1 MTFEEAKKILKKE
14 GFYVEKATRPCAIS
28 ESFIEYEDPT
38 ICEAI
43 QVVSS
48 AGYFVCME
56 MSCFDERKARLKKE
70 LEEHS
75 NAPVSGKEKA
85 KEGNPALKEA
95 ASQFNDA
102 LLDEQAKKIGEQ
114 NKEITRLL
122 SLVEKK
128 ENSISRLYYEKSVLE
143 KKNEDLK
150 KGEIP
155 ARYFDKA
162 LVDEQEEK
170 IKKLEHEKLDI
181 LEMASSCKQTIAE
194 QGKKINRLGK
204 EIARL
209 NGIIHDKNE
218 EIKRKTKGCC
228 ELVAENVDLK
238 EDLRNTESL
247 LHDTREANSRNLDTC
262 FKNED
267 LIDELKKKLA
277 EKTKLAKKY
286 AKELSDSSLGLCKLE
301 KQLKDKNAVLSD
313 VAEELRLTKI
323 REKNLAELG
332 LKYVGEN
339 EKLKKELADKVVDKI
354 DAQALKSAESALAW
368 KEKVIAEKDMALAY
382 NEKEIAD
389 LQEKL
394 KSIYKNRHI
403 ERVYKKKLVEKDEV
417 IDNLHKELKA
427 QKGLVNH
434 ISKKYDGAKIN
445 LNLRMKECEKLKEA
459 LDEANKHQQQA
470 YRSCTDKNN
479 EIRALKLQISA
490 LEKRGNGIDW
500 KHNADAI
507 KLYVNRAS
515 HERLWNSISQDI
527 CNEKELSFIINH
539 GGKRVKYALHF
550 DGTDIVYECSD
561 PDKKNNDLMVGAD
574 IAEEGGD
581 NSGVIVLSGKD
592 FIDAIKKMK

>member
-1 MTFEEAKKILKKE
+1 MTLKEAKKILEKE

-28 ESFIEYEDPT
+28 ESFFEYEDPT
-38 ICEAI
+38 ICEAM
-43 QVVSS
+43 QVVNS

-85 KEGNPALKEA
+85 KEGNPALEEA

-102 LLDEQAKKIGEQ
+102 LLDEQSKKIDEQ
-114 NKEITRLL
+114 NREITRLL

-143 KKNEDLK
+143 KENEDLK

-204 EIARL
+204 EISRL

-247 LHDTREANSRNLDTC
+247 FHDTREANSRNLDMC

-286 AKELSDSSLGLCKLE
+286 AKELSDSSLGLRKLE

-339 EKLKKELADKVVDKI
+339 EKLKKELANKVVDKI
-354 DAQALKSAESALAW
+354 DAQALKSAESALAY
-368 KEKVIAEKDMALAY
+368 KEKVIAEKD
-382 NEKEIAD
+382 EVIAD
-389 LQEKL
+389 LGNELAATKKELEEKA
-394 KSIYKNRHI
+394 
-403 ERVYKKKLVEKDEV
+403 KLVEM
-417 IDNLHKELKA
+417 IRNASKEYCDYGVA
-427 QKGLVNH
+427 ANEF
-434 ISKKYDGAKIN
+434 IKKLA
-445 LNLRMKECEKLKEA
+445 
-459 LDEANKHQQQA
+459 
-470 YRSCTDKNN
+470 S
-479 EIRALKLQISA
+479 
-490 LEKRGNGIDW
+490 
-500 KHNADAI
+500 
-507 KLYVNRAS
+507 LYVLANNKGTINEEML
-515 HERLWNSISQDI
+515 ERCKNYQTYGFPANCNIETKKEINDI
-527 CNEKELSFIINH
+527 AR
-539 GGKRVKYALHF
+539 GKTKV
-550 DGTDIVYECSD
+550 
-561 PDKKNNDLMVGAD
+561 VGAD

-581 NSGVIVLSGKD
+581 HSGVIVLCGTDFVKMLKENED
-592 FIDAIKKMK
+592 FIHDLFEKKHKEIKEFMYAEAEQLFEGDGIPTKMEVMKPSRKFKKVK